1 MVFRRF
7 SCVVLR
13 SLAIFCASSAT
24 DIATCEE
31 RATCQK
37 YAFSPGKTRIF
48 EGSRARHLD
57 DNRPESREAPHR
69 KATNFEQEH
78 WRKRTRKSTKIR
90 TKIDRKST
98 HSGDPLTDPQNAPKR
113 TPKRP
118 PRRPKS
124 GSGRALGPSVTLP
137 RRPEGRSGHL
147 DLPRRGSQG
156 DSARSKRPSHATKA
170 DPSRSGPPR
179 HFGERQCSSSNL
191 LF

>member
-31 RATCQK
+31 TATCRK
-37 YAFSPGKTRIF
+37 YAFSLGKTRIF

-137 RRPEGRSGHL
+137 RRPGRPVGAPRPAPSGE
-147 DLPRRGSQG
+147 PRRVGPVEAAKSRHQI
-156 DSARSKRPSHATKA
+156 RSEPVGTPQTFRGTPM
-170 DPSRSGPPR
+170 
-179 HFGERQCSSSNL
+179 
-191 LF
+191 LFE